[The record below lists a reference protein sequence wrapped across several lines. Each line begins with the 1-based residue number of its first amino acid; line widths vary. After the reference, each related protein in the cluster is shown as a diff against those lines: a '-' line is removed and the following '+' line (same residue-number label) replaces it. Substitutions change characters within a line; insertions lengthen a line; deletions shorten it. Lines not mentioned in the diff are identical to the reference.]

1 MIKTLIV
8 YFSFLLSFVIFG
20 QSCNEVQT
28 LSNNQKTSVNILIAQ
43 LDNALVKESWSS
55 VDSLSRLLKSTFG
68 QEGGKP
74 DSKESYYPLSTS
86 TPWLTIDEAL
96 ALSRQLIDKDSSIY
110 SNLWQVAQGISP
122 IYKQPHSIFLRSA
135 AELAGGL
142 YQLAALET
150 DVKRKNN
157 YITWAN
163 RALDTLATKQLPSGA
178 YPFPDL
184 RSTNDPTF
192 TPIITNYLTTLG
204 KDSVNVLKDGW
215 IIDDNNRGDFKF
227 DAGVIANSYYLA
239 YRYTHNER
247 YKENVLRIADYC
259 LPLTMSYNYNYN
271 TFVSLALTWG
281 YELNQKKQYLDRAE
295 TILRYSVLPGQLTN
309 GRWVDGHNAN
319 SRYHNILIYNST
331 PTLLQ
336 LAKNSTSYDT
346 LLSMIR
352 KSVVNQLN
360 YNSSCGSATGF
371 RWLVSAFNL
380 DSTIFS
386 PTEYLVLKNLLGNY
400 LHQAKINGKYLDI
413 PSMGAYIELLNESKT
428 AAISTQS
435 LSEKIAV
442 FPNPTQNIVTI
453 RTPFPI
459 AQITKFT
466 LTDIYG
472 KSIDLHSHVTNNEF
486 DHPLEISTEY
496 LTTGT
501 FLISIEH
508 ATDKYIHQLHVL
520 K

>member
-8 YFSFLLSFVIFG
+8 SFTSFLSLVVFG
-20 QSCNEVQT
+20 QTCNEVQT

-43 LDNALVKESWSS
+43 LDDALVKEAWSS
-55 VDSLSRLLKSTFG
+55 VDSLSLLLQSAFG

-74 DSKESYYPLSTS
+74 DSKETYYTLT
-86 TPWLTIDEAL
+86 TTKQWLNLDEAL
-96 ALSRQLIDKDSSIY
+96 VLSRKLIDKDSSIY
-110 SNLWQVAQGISP
+110 RNLWQVAQGISP
-122 IYKQPHSIFLRSA
+122 IYQKPHSIFLRSA
-135 AELAGGL
+135 AEIAGGL
-142 YQLAALET
+142 YQLASVET
-150 DVKRKNN
+150 DANRKNN
-157 YITWAN
+157 YISWAN

-192 TPIITNYLTTLG
+192 TPIINHFLATVG
-204 KDSVNVLKDGW
+204 KDSLQVLQNGW
-215 IIDDNNRGDFKF
+215 IIDDKNLGEFKF
-227 DAGVIANSYYLA
+227 DAGVIANAYYIA
-239 YRYTHNER
+239 YKSTGLTR
-247 YKENVLRIADYC
+247 YKENVLRIANYC
-259 LPLTMSYNYNYN
+259 YPLAMNSNYNYN
-271 TFVSLALTWG
+271 TFASLALTHG
-281 YELNQKKQYLDRAE
+281 YALTQNKEFLDRAE
-295 TILRYSVLPGQLTN
+295 STLRYAVVPGQLVN

-346 LLSMIR
+346 LLSMVR
-352 KSVVNQLN
+352 KAVLNQLN
-360 YNSSCGSATGF
+360 YTASCGSATGF

-386 PTEYLVLKNLLGNY
+386 PTEYLALKNLLGNY
-400 LHQAKINGKYLDI
+400 VQQSKINGKYLDI

-428 AAISTQS
+428 AAISTHS
-435 LSEKIAV
+435 PSEKIAV

-459 AQITKFT
+459 TQLTKFT
-466 LTDIYG
+466 ITDIYG
-472 KSIDLHSHVTNNEF
+472 KSIELHPHITNNEF
-486 DHPLEISTEY
+486 GNTIEINTEFIST
-496 LTTGT
+496 GT
-501 FLISIEH
+501 YLISIEH
-508 ATDKYIHQLHVL
+508 ATDIYIHQLHVL